1 MRLLILLTA
10 ALAQDL
16 LTEAQIEIRNRLRE
30 PESAQF
36 DNLRAAEKTL
46 NEKKVQVVCGNVT
59 AKNSTGQLSGP
70 SPFVF
75 LGETRESWL
84 ARNHDILK
92 DSSKDQERCT
102 SLPNGARD
110 PTGTRP
116 SVGRIC
122 KTSGC
127 LNRAVEL

>member
-1 MRLLILLTA
+1 VADLGGAMRLLILLTAA

-36 DNLRAAEKTL
+36 DNLRAAEKTV

-59 AKNSTGQLSGP
+59 AKNSTGQLSSP
-70 SPFVF
+70 SSPPFVF

-92 DSSKDQERCT
+92 DSSKDQN
-102 SLPNGARD
+102 SGAQMYQQYC
-110 PTGTRP
+110 
-116 SVGRIC
+116 S
-122 KTSGC
+122 
-127 LNRAVEL
+127 

>member
-1 MRLLILLTA
+1 MRLLILLTAA

-36 DNLRAAEKTL
+36 NNLRSAEKIV

-59 AKNSTGQLSGP
+59 AKHRTGQLSGP

-75 LGETRESWL
+75 LTETRESWL

-92 DSSKDQERCT
+92 DSSKDQD
-102 SLPNGARD
+102 SGAQMY
-110 PTGTRP
+110 GQYC
-116 SVGRIC
+116 S
-122 KTSGC
+122 
-127 LNRAVEL
+127 

>member
-92 DSSKDQERCT
+92 DSSKHQDA
-102 SLPNGARD
+102 GAQMYRQYC
-110 PTGTRP
+110 
-116 SVGRIC
+116 S
-122 KTSGC
+122 
-127 LNRAVEL
+127 